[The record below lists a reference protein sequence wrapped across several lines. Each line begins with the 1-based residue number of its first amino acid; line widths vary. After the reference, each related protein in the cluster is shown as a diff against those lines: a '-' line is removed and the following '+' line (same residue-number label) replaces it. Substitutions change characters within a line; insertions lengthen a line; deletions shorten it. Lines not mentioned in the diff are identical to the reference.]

1 MASIEIAPFKKS
13 FLGQAVTLSAAESW
27 PHAYSDWEMLADL
40 SISNA
45 AVRESRVV
53 GTAFCTPFGTDVAML
68 NMIIVASSARGRG
81 LGTRLMQTVLDQ
93 AGARETRLVATEIGL
108 PLYRRFG
115 FQNLGAIHQHQG
127 VATPDCSISLICAR
141 KAVEADRDAIS
152 SIDEE
157 HTHAD
162 RKTLID
168 FLMRHGEVRVLEK
181 AAKVTAYGVCR
192 KFGRGRVVGPVIAAS
207 STQAKELI
215 NGFIAAYP
223 EEFLRVDT
231 PQASNLSPWLISVG
245 LNVAGK
251 GWSMRRSPRTPV
263 PNTHALASQA
273 LG

>member
-1 MASIEIAPFKKS
+1 MIDPKHY
-13 FLGQAVTLSAAESW
+13 SA
-27 PHAYSDWEMLADL
+27 D
-40 SISNA
+40 
-45 AVRESRVV
+45 RER
-53 GTAFCTPFGTDVAML
+53 AL
-68 NMIIVASSARGRG
+68 K
-81 LGTRLMQTVLDQ
+81 
-93 AGARETRLVATEIGL
+93 E
-108 PLYRRFG
+108 RFG
-115 FQNLGAIHQHQG
+115 LAVLALNRQQQG
-127 VATPDCSISLICAR
+127 EVVD
-141 KAVEADRDAIS
+141 V
-152 SIDEE
+152 
-157 HTHAD
+157 
-162 RKTLID
+162 
-168 FLMRHGEVRVLEK
+168 HGEVRVLEK